1 MIWKPRLKNK
11 LTRFTLLSKIST
23 RAESLFWTG
32 SKWLS
37 EFEANFM
44 YFIYWAIDLKTDE
57 HCKIGLIQY
66 VNNSFES
73 SAKKINKNFL
83 YKIEKSFNHLL

>member
-1 MIWKPRLKNK
+1 MIWKPILKKK
-11 LTRFTLLSKIST
+11 LKRFTLISKIST

-73 SAKKINKNFL
+73 SAKKINKNFF
-83 YKIEKSFNHLL
+83 YNFSAVFF